1 MLSPSFLFGLEQ
13 LSDPY
18 QRILGCVRCSVYL
31 KFSYSVLSFQIHQ
44 IQLRGEGGCAELQDI
59 AIPKKVLGEALIKSA
74 IAKDRE
80 QLPPLL
86 FSESTQNVSNKTRL
100 TLLTGRGFKTSRLR
114 VNYRSHSKLGHRT
127 GQLF

>member
-1 MLSPSFLFGLEQ
+1 M
-13 LSDPY
+13 
-18 QRILGCVRCSVYL
+18 VYL
-31 KFSYSVLSFQIHQ
+31 KFSYFILSFQIHQ
-44 IQLRGEGGCAELQDI
+44 IQLRSEGGCAELQDI
-59 AIPKKVLGEALIKSA
+59 AVPKMVLGEVLIKFA

-86 FSESTQNVSNKTRL
+86 FSESTQNVLNKTKF
-100 TLLTGRGFKTSRLR
+100 TLMTGRGFKTSRLR

>member
-13 LSDPY
+13 LSDLY
-18 QRILGCVRCSVYL
+18 LRILGCVRCSVYL

-44 IQLRGEGGCAELQDI
+44 IQLRGEGGCAERQDI
-59 AIPKKVLGEALIKSA
+59 AIPKMVLGNALIKSA

-86 FSESTQNVSNKTRL
+86 FSESTWNVSNKTKF
-100 TLLTGRGFKTSRLR
+100 TFMTARGFKTLR
-114 VNYRSHSKLGHRT
+114 VKHRSHSKLGHRT
-127 GQLF
+127 SQLF